1 MADEIIEQEEI
12 KQEEQLVETED
23 SETQEAPEQQEEE
36 ITENQ
41 ELVETVVEPLVYQ
54 KQPNEQGIYVD
65 KDGIRYEILT
75 CHHTESKEQVQVGTK
90 IEIIDGQ
97 EVEVPIYEMQVVINK
112 GWDNFDSLEQAME
125 AYGLTDTRPDESLET
140 KEDEVVIFNKE
151 NTTEEQGEAEK

>member
-41 ELVETVVEPLVYQ
+41 ELVEPVVEPLVYQ

-90 IEIIDGQ
+90 TEIDEEGHEI
-97 EVEVPIYEMQVVINK
+97 EVPVYDWVVYINK
-112 GWDNFDSLEQAME
+112 GWDNFESLEQAME
-125 AYGLTDTRPDESLET
+125 AYGVEEY
-140 KEDEVVIFNKE
+140 NKPVTNKSEGILE
-151 NTTEEQGEAEK
+151 NTEEEK